1 MKLNYYTF
9 IFLIIFNTQLIA
21 KEIYLQC
28 YNFDIVENRKITNL
42 WLINPSSK
50 KCRLKTEYYEKIF
63 FIQIQK
69 SDFIRC
75 FDYSENF
82 QVQYFDFIKIKNEWT
97 SKYIEKE
104 YLYEEIIT
112 QNCKILK
119 SY

>member
-9 IFLIIFNTQLIA
+9 ILLIILNTQLIA
-21 KEIYLQC
+21 KEIYFQC
-28 YNFDIVENRKITNL
+28 YTFDIVENRKITNL
-42 WLINPSSK
+42 WRISPSSK
-50 KCRLKTEYYEKIF
+50 KCRLKTEYHEKIF

-82 QVQYFDFIKIKNEWT
+82 QFQYFDFIKNKNKWV

-104 YLYEEIIT
+104 FLYEEKIT